1 MASIKVL
8 LFTSKVLK
16 NGEHPIMIRLIKD
29 RKIKYIS
36 VGHNCSLDLWDS
48 VKDRPK
54 RKHPYYREL
63 EINIELKLADAKK
76 LVLNLENEQQDFTVN
91 DFEKKY
97 RNQNKHTTFYVYLD
111 ELIESLIT
119 QGRIS
124 YANSH
129 KDLKRVILKFQPKD
143 FTFSEI
149 TTSFLKK
156 LELFMREKNM
166 KENTLGIYFRTLRA
180 TYKKA
185 IADGYIKKDNYPFD
199 DFKVSKLK
207 STTTKR
213 AIRKE
218 DVQKIAALDIPIGT
232 RIYDSRN
239 FFLFSY
245 YCAGMNFIDVS
256 MLEWSNITSSFALEY
271 ERSKTGTK
279 FHIKLLPP
287 ALAILDYYRPL
298 RLENHVFPY
307 LDKLKHNSPLSID
320 NRLNKCIQQ
329 VNQDLKEI
337 AKMAN
342 IEAKLTT
349 YVARHTFATTLKKE
363 GVSTSKI
370 SELMGHTNESITQTY
385 LDSFDN
391 QELYEATLNL
401 L

>member
-1 MASIKVL
+1 MTPK
-8 LFTSKVLK
+8 
-16 NGEHPIMIRLIKD
+16 PIF
-29 RKIKYIS
+29 
-36 VGHNCSLDLWDS
+36 W
-48 VKDRPK
+48 
-54 RKHPYYREL
+54 
-63 EINIELKLADAKK
+63 
-76 LVLNLENEQQDFTVN
+76 
-91 DFEKKY
+91 
-97 RNQNKHTTFYVYLD
+97 
-111 ELIESLIT
+111 
-119 QGRIS
+119 
-124 YANSH
+124 
-129 KDLKRVILKFQPKD
+129 
-143 FTFSEI
+143 
-149 TTSFLKK
+149 
-156 LELFMREKNM
+156 
-166 KENTLGIYFRTLRA
+166 RT
-180 TYKKA
+180 
-185 IADGYIKKDNYPFD
+185 
-199 DFKVSKLK
+199 LK

-271 ERSKTGTK
+271 ERSKTGAK